1 MKKLIFLLFAI
12 LVQSQT
18 VFAQSEVV
26 VVKAKQIL
34 MINFENNEP
43 IVLNEGIEFSK
54 PLISNNKEMVA
65 YQDKDSNLYVSSLI
79 NRDMSLIKLEGV
91 KDYIWHENHLIF
103 SKNEGNVYELAPDK
117 NQVSLFL
124 ERAGYVYDELAMNN
138 QGVLFAKKYAK
149 VPEYNWP
156 IGIIEYDTKS
166 LDESIL
172 IGYEPVTKTSIG
184 FNPSIAKLSSDGNLI
199 YIWCKPNSGSIT
211 ADGVNLGMYDRSSDT
226 FVKFEQITMLVYPDS
241 LAVSPISNDTV
252 ALIQG
257 EGRFMNDNK
266 HLELF
271 NVKTQEVISIT
282 SNGIVAMSPVFS
294 HDGTKLYYSAG
305 IEMPKE
311 SKPFEIGRNQLYI
324 YDLITKKTTQLTEG
338 KKTFDFYPQE
348 IENNEVVFLRFV
360 GKDKLNLVR
369 RLADG
374 KEVTLLENL
383 STDFQY
389 YGHLEG
395 NQILDVKK

>member
-43 IVLNEGIEFSK
+43 IVLNQGIEFSK

-138 QGVLFAKKYAK
+138 QGVFFAKKYAK

>member
-1 MKKLIFLLFAI
+1 MKKLIFLLFVI

-26 VVKAKQIL
+26 VVKDKQIL

-149 VPEYNWP
+149 VPKYNWP
-156 IGIIEYDTKS
+156 IGIVEYDTKS

-271 NVKTQEVISIT
+271 NVKTQELISIT

-383 STDFQY
+383 SNNFQY